1 VAEREVVFD
10 RILRVELSQRGR
22 DLFGGCPTR
31 SAAVGQTEVSAY
43 AVDMRIH
50 GNQECRGGDG
60 PEAKVDAIGGAN
72 HPAGIEQEALASAA
86 GSGIANQ
93 MPQAAASRVAAKRVG
108 KTCEAFAKISVARPM
123 ELGERVAEASLV
135 AQQRPCTRQHRR
147 EVLTPINAVG
157 ESPKPMAKLDLLD
170 AGDEPSRFGPKCG
183 EHPIGASPC
192 GHRVSKSE
200 ACRDQS
206 DDLLVARLMIAV
218 HEVDRVS
225 PACRLRVTGGE
236 QSV

>member
-1 VAEREVVFD
+1 MAEREVVFD
-10 RILRVELSQRGR
+10 WILRVELSQRGR

-31 SAAVGQTEVSAY
+31 SAAIGQTEVPAY
-43 AVDMRIH
+43 AVDVRIH
-50 GNQECRGGDG
+50 GNQECRRGDG
-60 PEAKVDAIGGAN
+60 PEAKIDAIGRAD

-86 GSGIANQ
+86 GSRVANQ
-93 MPQAAASRVAAKRVG
+93 MPQAATSRVSAKSVG

-123 ELGERVAEASLV
+123 EPGEHVAEASLV
-135 AQQRPCTRQHRR
+135 AQQRPCTRQHRG

-157 ESPKPMAKLDLLD
+157 ESPKPMAKRDLLG
-170 AGDEPSRFGPKCG
+170 AGDESSRLGPKCG
-183 EHPIGASPC
+183 EHLFDASPC
-192 GHRVSKSE
+192 GHRISKSE

-218 HEVDRVS
+218 HEVDRIS
-225 PACRLRVTGGE
+225 PACRLRVASGE